1 MFVLDHIAVIAA
13 NLDDGVAHV
22 ADALG
27 VTPAGGGEHPM
38 TGTHNRLLDLGD
50 VYLEVIAINP
60 AAGLPKLARW
70 DVLQRLNGPP
80 RLANWIVRS
89 DDLDRDFADSPD
101 SPGGMGEI
109 VSLQRGDLRWRM
121 SKSTDGKQPFDN
133 AYPAMLQWQG
143 KPACDLIPDSG
154 CRLIRLEITH
164 PDAGQLNQ
172 ALSAKLADE
181 RVSIIQGDSVTFKA
195 EIQTPNG
202 VCQLI

>member
-1 MFVLDHIAVIAA
+1 MFVLDHIAVIAT

-27 VTPAGGGEHPM
+27 VTAAGGGEHPM
-38 TGTHNRLLDLGD
+38 TATHNRLLGLGD
-50 VYLEVIAINP
+50 IYLEIIAINP

-101 SPGGMGEI
+101 GMGEI

-143 KPACDLIPDSG
+143 KSASDLIPDSG
-154 CRLIRLEITH
+154 CRFISLEITH

-172 ALSAKLADE
+172 ALSANLADE
-181 RVSIIQGDSVTFKA
+181 RVSIIQGDSITFKA

-202 VCQLI
+202 LCQLI